1 MESEAAIRDALTH
14 WRRRTGRF
22 AEDRLDSIGRLDA
35 PARARA
41 IDLLLDL
48 GEWAQARRAVLVW
61 LLAWLKTVPRQP
73 SRSEACCLPL
83 WRSLANVC
91 ERSADGQLLEV
102 FWKGLAQMDPPASE
116 PGVLPLLGV
125 PIVHGLA
132 HLQRL
137 LHSLDVPVHTL
148 AIVDQSGGRHDA
160 EAHNLRQALRE
171 LEQRGWPG
179 VQAVRV
185 AQPFGNAGVASAWNQ
200 ILLGF
205 PNAPLALIANHDVV
219 FAPGV
224 LAQALAAMDC
234 GRPQFLALFPG
245 ERAFSAF
252 LLSALA
258 WDRVGVFDERYY
270 PAYWEDLDYRDRL
283 LASSEV
289 EWLDGRFAH
298 GAMLEANPQQ
308 SRTIAEDPVLAAHNA
323 RSFQLNRLW
332 YLHRQRGPA
341 SRWLPGGLW
350 RHRWLN
356 QWSG

>member
-1 MESEAAIRDALTH
+1 MESEAAIRQALDQ

-22 AEDRLDSIGRLDA
+22 ADAWAASLARLDA
-35 PARARA
+35 PARAAA

-48 GEWAQARRAVLVW
+48 GAWVQARRAVQIW
-61 LLAWLKTVPRQP
+61 LLEWLEGLPQQSCRADVG
-73 SRSEACCLPL
+73 CVPL
-83 WRSLANVC
+83 WRTLANVC
-91 ERSADGQLLEV
+91 ERSADGQLLDV
-102 FWKGLAQMDPPASE
+102 FWQGLARLQPPASE

-125 PIVHGLA
+125 PVVNGLA

-137 LHSLDVPVHTL
+137 LQSLDVPVHTL
-148 AIVDQSGGRHDA
+148 AIVDQSGNRGDS
-160 EAHNLRQALRE
+160 EAQALRRALSD
-171 LEQRGWPG
+171 LEQQGCPG
-179 VQAVRV
+179 VQVVRV
-185 AQPFGNAGVASAWNQ
+185 ARPFGNSGVASAWNQ
-200 ILLGF
+200 ILLAF
-205 PNAPLALIANHDVV
+205 PDAPLALIANHDVV
-219 FAPGV
+219 FPAGV
-224 LAQALAAMDC
+224 LARALAAMDP
-234 GRPQFLALFPG
+234 GRPQFLALLPG

-283 LASSEV
+283 LASPDV

-298 GAMLEANPQQ
+298 AAMVASNPQQ
-308 SRTIAEDPVLAAHNA
+308 SCTIAEDPVLAGYNA

-350 RHRWLN
+350 RHRWLT
-356 QWSG
+356 QWCG